1 MASPVSAPT
10 APDYPCE
17 DGCMVY
23 ILSDRRG
30 ISESVKTQSV
40 WCAMVPNTEEHG
52 YARRCRFSPL
62 AVETQHFCLGA
73 AVYRLPIITS
83 VI

>member
-1 MASPVSAPT
+1 
-10 APDYPCE
+10 
-17 DGCMVY
+17 MVY